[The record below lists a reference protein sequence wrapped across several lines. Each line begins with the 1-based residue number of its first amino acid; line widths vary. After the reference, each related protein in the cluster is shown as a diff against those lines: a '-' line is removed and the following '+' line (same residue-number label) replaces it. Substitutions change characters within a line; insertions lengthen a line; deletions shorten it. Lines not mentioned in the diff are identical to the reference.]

1 MWDQWKQI
9 RLSVFRYKI
18 PYYVGPLNEKSSFAW
33 ISRKAGKIA
42 PWNYKDMVDEDA
54 SENAFIRRMTNK
66 CTYLPTE
73 DVLQKILCAI
83 RNSWCWNEI
92 NNLQIDGLKIPV
104 KAKQGIYHELF
115 EKNKKSEEERY

>member
-1 MWDQWKQI
+1 MD
-9 RLSVFRYKI
+9 
-18 PYYVGPLNEKSSFAW
+18 
-33 ISRKAGKIA
+33 SRKAGKIT

-73 DVLQKILCAI
+73 DVLPKDSLCYQKFMVL
-83 RNSWCWNEI
+83 NEI

-104 KAKQGIYHELF
+104 KAKQGYIMNYL
-115 EKNKKSEEERY
+115 KRTKK